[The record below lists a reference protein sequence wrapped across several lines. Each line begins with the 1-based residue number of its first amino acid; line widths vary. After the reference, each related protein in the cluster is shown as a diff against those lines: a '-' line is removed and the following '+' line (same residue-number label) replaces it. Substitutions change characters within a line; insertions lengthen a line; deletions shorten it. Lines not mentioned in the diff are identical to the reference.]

1 MLETVDGVTVE
12 GSALSADDRARLV
25 AALTESRRRGDDA
38 VAVAAYLDG
47 ELVLEARTG
56 SAVPGGDRPVDADT
70 LYNVFSVSKAV
81 TATALHV
88 LAARGLVDYRQTIA
102 YYWPAF
108 GTHGKDGITIE
119 QLLSHRA
126 GMPWMPE
133 GVTPERQHD
142 WDWMVAAIEDIAPP
156 FEPGTMNCYHAL
168 VWGWIVGELVR
179 LVDPAHRR
187 FEDFVREEIFAPLGL
202 RDSFF
207 GLPPEHDAR
216 RAELAGCLVPD
227 GAPDEHL
234 LGMPASVY
242 PGSVAYNAEI
252 ALRTVNPGAG
262 LVTTPRDLARFF
274 AMLAGRGQLDGV
286 RILPAELVE
295 RFLTPREHTEDTDLY
310 LGGPAR
316 VGAYGF
322 WLGGPGGHLLVGE
335 NPQILHHPG
344 AGGSIGWAELDARL
358 AVAICHNVMLS
369 GPTTAEDHPFVP
381 IVEAVRAIAG
391 KGRARSGDVVG

>member
-1 MLETVDGVTVE
+1 MPETAAATVTVE
-12 GSALSADDRARLV
+12 GPALSENDRARLV
-25 AALTESRRRGDDA
+25 AALTEARRRGDDA

-47 ELVLEARTG
+47 ELVLEARAG

-88 LAARGLVDYRQTIA
+88 LAARGLIDYRQTIA
-102 YYWPAF
+102 SCWPAF

-133 GVTPERQHD
+133 GVTPERQDD
-142 WDWMVAAIEDIAPP
+142 WGWMVTAIEGIAPP
-156 FEPGTMNCYHAL
+156 FEAGTMNCYHAL

-207 GLPPEHDAR
+207 GLPPERDAR

-274 AMLAGRGQLDGV
+274 AMLAGRGELDGV

-335 NPQILHHPG
+335 NAQILHHPG
-344 AGGSIGWAELDARL
+344 AGGSIGWAELDSRL

-381 IVEAVRAIAG
+381 IVEAVRAIASTLG
-391 KGRARSGDVVG
+391 AHA

>member
-1 MLETVDGVTVE
+1 MSDPRLTE
-12 GSALSADDRARLV
+12 DDRSLLA
-25 AALTESRRRGDDA
+25 AALAEARRRGDDG

-47 ELVLEARTG
+47 ELLLDARAG
-56 SAVPGGDRPVDADT
+56 SAVPGGDRPVDPDT

-88 LAARGLVDYRQTIA
+88 LAARGLVDYQQSVAT
-102 YYWPAF
+102 YWPDFA
-108 GTHGKDGITIE
+108 TNGKDGITIE
-119 QLLSHRA
+119 QVLSHRS
-126 GMPWMPE
+126 GIPWMPE
-133 GVTPERQHD
+133 GVTPERQRD
-142 WDWMVAAIEDIAPP
+142 WDWMVAAIENLEPP

-168 VWGWIVGELVR
+168 VWGWIIGELVR
-179 LVDPAHRR
+179 RVDPHHRS
-187 FEDFVREEIFAPLGL
+187 FEIFVREEIFEPLGL

-207 GLPPEHDAR
+207 GLPSEQDERRAVLAGSPVPEGAPEH
-216 RAELAGCLVPD
+216 
-227 GAPDEHL
+227 HL
-234 LGMPASVY
+234 LGMPATVY
-242 PGSVAYNAEI
+242 PGAVAYNAEA

-274 AMLAGRGQLDGV
+274 AMLAGRGELDGV

-295 RFLTPREHTEDTDLY
+295 RFLTPRDRTEDVDLY

-344 AGGSIGWAELDARL
+344 AGGSMGWAELDSRL

-369 GPTTAEDHPFVP
+369 GPATAEDHPFVP
-381 IVEAVRAIAG
+381 IVEAVRTIAQ
-391 KGRARSGDVVG
+391 RRIDNSGASS